1 MENLKTIYG
10 MLLSQ
15 SDFLLYV
22 IKLLF
27 GAFAAFLSIAVW
39 SRNRNCEWVFIALGI
54 IIKYAGIVFE
64 LFIYSGIY
72 ISSGYKLIGIDLPKL
87 IFTILPD
94 VLFILAFIVVLH
106 KSR

>member
-1 MENLKTIYG
+1 M
-10 MLLSQ
+10 
-15 SDFLLYV
+15 

-39 SRNRNCEWVFIALGI
+39 SRNRTCEWVFIALGI

-72 ISSGYKLIGIDLPKL
+72 IAWEYKFCGIDLPKL
-87 IFTILPD
+87 LFTILPD
-94 VLFILAFIVVLH
+94 LLFILAFIVVLH